1 MNIDKVM
8 TSLEFFS
15 QFSFMKAEDLGHVTL
30 EAPSRFE
37 SQDLKIAQDTTPC
50 IQTSSP
56 LDGSWYRIII
66 LVLWSEN
73 LRKKLTNL
81 LRK

>member
-1 MNIDKVM
+1 
-8 TSLEFFS
+8 
-15 QFSFMKAEDLGHVTL
+15 MKAEDLGHVTL

-37 SQDLKIAQDTTPC
+37 SQDLKIAQDTTPFT
-50 IQTSSP
+50 QTSSP

-66 LVLWSEN
+66 LILWSEK
-73 LRKKLTNL
+73 LRKKLTKL